1 MLVRMLVGLSGNK
14 YSLGP
19 GDRHDFPQEEALRL
33 IEAGYAVPAAEVEL
47 ERAVA
52 NTAPERRGRRGKNVV
67 RADNNGG
74 SGE

>member
-33 IEAGYAVPAAEVEL
+33 IEAGYAVPVADHKI

-52 NTAPERRGRRGKNVV
+52 VPVTEKRGRKRRVV
-67 RADNNGG
+67 SGNDNDGG
-74 SGE
+74 N